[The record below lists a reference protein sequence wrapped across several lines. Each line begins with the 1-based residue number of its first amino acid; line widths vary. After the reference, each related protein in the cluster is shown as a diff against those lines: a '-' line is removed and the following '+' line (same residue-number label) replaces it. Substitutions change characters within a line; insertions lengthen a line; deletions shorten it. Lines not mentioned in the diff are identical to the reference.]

1 MARKKQKTRIGKTER
16 LILNNIYFW
25 NALSPTE
32 FRRTTGLKSTP
43 YGSFKTLEKKNLIKK
58 YGNAYSLT
66 SLGNQYFLGIKI
78 QVR

>member
-1 MARKKQKTRIGKTER
+1 MARKRQKTRIGKTER
-16 LILNNIYFW
+16 MILNNIYFW

-32 FRRTTGLKSTP
+32 FRRITKLKSTP
-43 YGSFKTLEKKNLIKK
+43 YGSLKTLEKKDLIKK

-66 SLGNQYFLGIKI
+66 SSGYQYFLGMKI